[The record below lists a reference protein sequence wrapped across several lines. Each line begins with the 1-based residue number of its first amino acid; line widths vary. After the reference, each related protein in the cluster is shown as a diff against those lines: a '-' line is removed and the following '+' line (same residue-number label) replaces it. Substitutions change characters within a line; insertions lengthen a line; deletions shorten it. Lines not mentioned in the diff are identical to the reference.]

1 MKFLRQKKKKINS
14 SASWSSLISLRK
26 TMGQVVNDVRE
37 TTQEAVA
44 IVQGKNLNLNVKLKN
59 GT

>member
-1 MKFLRQKKKKINS
+1 
-14 SASWSSLISLRK
+14 
-26 TMGQVVNDVRE
+26 MGQVVNDVRE